1 MTDIQ
6 IEIEDLRRM
15 ARAELI
21 ERYTEVFG
29 RSPRIRSREFLWKRI
44 AWKIQ
49 EQRFGGLSNVAKARL
64 EELIQ
69 SLDLPLDENVRK
81 VTGHLRGKRKPGDP
95 MPGTV
100 LVREWH
106 GRQIRAEVLEDGF
119 EWEGTVYRSL
129 SAVAKAVTGTHW
141 NGRLFFRLSE
151 RAR

>member
-6 IEIEDLRRM
+6 SEIQGLRGM
-15 ARAELI
+15 ERAELI

-49 EQRFGGLSNVAKARL
+49 EQRYGGLSTIAKARL

-69 SLDLPLDENVRK
+69 GLDLPLDENVRK
-81 VTGHLRGKRKPGDP
+81 VTGQLRGKRKPGDP

-100 LVREWH
+100 LIREWH
-106 GRQIRAEVLEDGF
+106 EQQIRVEVLDGGY
-119 EWEGTVYRSL
+119 EWDGAVYRSL
-129 SAVAKAVTGTHW
+129 TAVAKAVTGSKW
-141 NGRLFFRLSE
+141 NGRLFFGLSE